1 MAIINREE
9 QGVKQGFWVELEDSK
24 QWTGFYENGKKAG
37 SWSYY
42 EGQQLIKTVRYVDGV
57 KQGHGYK
64 FAADG
69 KLRLAIEFDKDR
81 IHGKVRFFSSDG
93 QLIAVYGYIYDKLST
108 VELYVL
114 HDESPPKN
122 KTFLPEF

>member
-1 MAIINREE
+1 MSNREE
-9 QGVKQGFWVELEDSK
+9 QGVKQGFRVESEGSK
-24 QWTGFYENGKKAG
+24 QSTGFYENGKKTG
-37 SWSYY
+37 SWTYY
-42 EGQQLIKTVRYVDGV
+42 EDQQLVKTVQYVDGL

-64 FAADG
+64 FDSTG
-69 KLRLAIEFDKDR
+69 NLRLAVEFDKDR

-93 QLIAVYGYIYDKLST
+93 QLIAIYGYIYDKLST

-122 KTFLPEF
+122 KTYLPEF